1 MVGCNCVFPLFLMGS
16 RVRTSPAALLCICI
30 LVNVGMWLERFI
42 IIVTSLSHDRIPFDW
57 WGIYRPTI
65 VEAGITLG
73 SFGWFFFWFLIFV
86 KLLPAVSIS
95 EMKEE
100 VAHEVGHAA

>member
-1 MVGCNCVFPLFLMGS
+1 M
-16 RVRTSPAALLCICI
+16 
-30 LVNVGMWLERFI
+30 
-42 IIVTSLSHDRIPFDW
+42 
-57 WGIYRPTI
+57 

-73 SFGWFFFWFLIFV
+73 AFGWFFFWFLIFV

-100 VAHEVGHAA
+100 VVHEVGHAA

>member
-1 MVGCNCVFPLFLMGS
+1 MGS
-16 RVRTSPAALLCICI
+16 GARRSPAALLAICI

-57 WGIYRPTI
+57 WGLYRPTL

-100 VAHEVGHAA
+100 VAHEVGHGA